1 MTGIEQNKKEVE
13 TKLIEKGFS
22 IDEIEEIT
30 KLTKEQIEE
39 LKYEAI
45 YKANQESINS
55 IKLQIKVLQEQQ
67 KQEELTAEELEAKE
81 IDAIRKLMKERRD

>member
-39 LKYEAI
+39 LKYEVNP
-45 YKANQESINS
+45 K
-55 IKLQIKVLQEQQ
+55 
-67 KQEELTAEELEAKE
+67 
-81 IDAIRKLMKERRD
+81 